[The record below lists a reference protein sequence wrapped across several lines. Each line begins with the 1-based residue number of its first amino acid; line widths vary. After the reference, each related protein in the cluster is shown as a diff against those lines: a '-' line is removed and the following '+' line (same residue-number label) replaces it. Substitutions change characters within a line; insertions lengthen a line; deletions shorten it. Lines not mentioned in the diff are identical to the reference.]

1 MDNGEDDG
9 LGLLSLLN
17 LAADGRSYLLAIAKE
32 LSTDPEKEAFGVE
45 LQDDVGVTYN
55 IVIWLDQQPQ
65 LVLVENGDDKTTVN

>member
-32 LSTDPEKEAFGVE
+32 LSTDPEKEACSITLDDEMGVR
-45 LQDDVGVTYN
+45 YN
-55 IVIWLDQQPQ
+55 LVIWLEDAPTLS
-65 LVLVENGDDKTTVN
+65 LVVDNDDKDTLQ